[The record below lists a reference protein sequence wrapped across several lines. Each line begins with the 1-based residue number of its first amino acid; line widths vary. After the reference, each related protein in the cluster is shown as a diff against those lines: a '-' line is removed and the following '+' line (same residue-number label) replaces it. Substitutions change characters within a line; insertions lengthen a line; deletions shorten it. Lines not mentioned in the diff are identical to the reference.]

1 MKAVFLDRD
10 GVINRNPGD
19 KKYVTGW
26 KKFRFLPGVKR
37 AIAEFR
43 RHNYKVFIVSNQ
55 AGVGKGIFTT
65 KSLESI
71 SANMLEAIRK
81 AGGDIE
87 GIHYC
92 IHRRQQNCGC
102 RKPKAG
108 LFRRVARRY
117 RINLKRTFFIGD
129 TIRDVQAA
137 RNAGCRSIMV
147 LSGKEKLKRRKDWQ
161 NKPDLVFSNL
171 LKATKYIL
179 KKLP

>member
-19 KKYVTGW
+19 KKYIISW
-26 KKFRFLPGVKR
+26 KKFRFLPGVKL

-43 RHNYKVFIVSNQ
+43 RHNYKVFIISNQ
-55 AGVGKGIFTT
+55 AGVGKGIFTKKT
-65 KSLESI
+65 LETI
-71 SANMLEAIRK
+71 SANMLGAIRA

-92 IHRRQQNCGC
+92 IHRPKQNCGC

-108 LFRRVARRY
+108 QFRRVARRY

-137 RNAGCRSIMV
+137 QNAGCRSIMV
-147 LSGKEKLKRRKDWQ
+147 LSGKEKLKNRKDWQ